1 VERRIASRKDVLLLA
16 LILVVGAAL
25 RLHGLNWDGGHWLH
39 PDERQIYFITLGLA
53 WPDSLAQALSPAS
66 PLNPHFFAYGSL
78 PFYLLKIVAAALGAL
93 WPLVRDPDNL
103 HLVGRP
109 LAVLF
114 DLGTVCLTYR
124 LGRRLWPGQEG
135 RRLALA
141 AAALISLA
149 VLHIQLAHFYTV
161 DPLLTFLVLLTLN
174 LAADV
179 ARQGGRSR
187 QAALGAALGLAL
199 ATKVS
204 ASPLLLV
211 ILVATSRAGQGAD
224 GPRSS
229 GRLAFF
235 RSLALILTVAGAV
248 FVASQP
254 YALIDW
260 PTFVEQTLRE
270 SQIAWGRLD
279 VPYTLQYIG
288 TLPYLYSLRQTALW
302 ALALPVGLAAWAGLA
317 ASLARWLRRA
327 PRADTLLMAWAG
339 PYLAITGLLFTRYLR
354 YTLPLLPI
362 LCLLAARLGQ
372 EVWQRVGAGRRR
384 WLLAAGAGL
393 LAGAAVAYALTFQ
406 TIYASPHTWIA
417 ASEWLYERAPAGS
430 TLAVEDW
437 DVALPLPL
445 EIAGR
450 PCRIEEYDVRRLTLY
465 AEPDDRAKWQRLTE
479 ELAASEYVVIAS
491 RRAYGSLPRLPE
503 RYPLTARYYE
513 LLFSDR
519 LGFELLAEFERG
531 PGWLNPRLAPLPDA
545 APALLYPDESFVVYD
560 HPRTLILGNEEHLS
574 AGQLLQRLGI
584 P

>member
-1 VERRIASRKDVLLLA
+1 VERRIASRKDVLVLA

-25 RLHGLNWDGGHWLH
+25 RLYGLNWDGGHWLH
-39 PDERQIYFITLGLA
+39 PDERQIYFVTLGLA

-78 PFYLLKIVAAALGAL
+78 PFYLLKIVAALMGSV

-103 HLVGRP
+103 HLAGRP

-124 LGRRLWPGQEG
+124 LGRRLWAGQEG

-141 AAALISLA
+141 AAALISVA

-161 DPLLTFLVLLTLN
+161 DPVLTFFVLLTLN

-179 ARQGGRSR
+179 ARQGGRAR

-204 ASPLLLV
+204 AAPLLLV
-211 ILVATSRAGQGAD
+211 VVVAIGHAGHVADRPRPSRRIASA
-224 GPRSS
+224 
-229 GRLAFF
+229 
-235 RSLALILTVAGAV
+235 RSLALTLAVAGAV

-254 YALIDW
+254 YVVIDW

-270 SQIAWGRLD
+270 SQIAWGRID
-279 VPYTLQYIG
+279 VPYTLQYFG
-288 TLPYLYSLRQTALW
+288 TLPYLYTLRQTALW
-302 ALALPVGLAAWAGLA
+302 ALALPVGLAAWAGLV
-317 ASLARWLRRA
+317 ASLSRWLRRA
-327 PRADTLLMAWAG
+327 PWADTLLLAWAG
-339 PYLAITGLLFTRYLR
+339 PYLGITGLLFTRYLR
-354 YTLPLLPI
+354 YMLPLLPI
-362 LCLLAARLGQ
+362 LCLLAVRLGQ
-372 EVWQRVGAGRRR
+372 EVWQRWGGGRRR
-384 WLLAAGAGL
+384 WLLAMGAGL
-393 LAGAAVAYALTFQ
+393 LAGAAVAYALAFQ

-445 EIAGR
+445 EVAGR
-450 PCRIEEYDVRRLTLY
+450 PRRIEEYDVRRLTLY
-465 AEPDDRAKWQRLTE
+465 AEPDDRAKWQRLAE
-479 ELAASEYVVIAS
+479 DLAASEYLVIAS
-491 RRAYGSLPRLPE
+491 RRAYGSLPRAPE
-503 RYPLTARYYE
+503 RYPLTARYYG
-513 LLFSDR
+513 LLFSGR

-531 PGWLNPRLAPLPDA
+531 PGWLNPRLAPLPGA
-545 APALLYPDESFVVYD
+545 APPLVYPDESFVVYD
-560 HPRTLILGNEEHLS
+560 HPRALILGNVEHLS
-574 AGQLLQRLGI
+574 AGELLQHLGI